1 MTISS
6 TLKHLRKQKKKTQT
20 DIANYLNITTVGYGH
35 YETGKAEP
43 NIETLIKIADFYGV
57 SVDYVVGHNMNNGFG
72 YLSNRE
78 TALMENF
85 RKLTNDAQCNV
96 VGYIDALLGK

>member
-20 DIANYLNITTVGYGH
+20 DIANYLNMTTVGYGH
-35 YETGKAEP
+35 YETDKAEP
-43 NIETLIKIADFYGV
+43 DIDKLIKIADFYNV
-57 SVDYVVGHNMNNGFG
+57 SIDYLVGHNINNGFG

-96 VGYIDALLGK
+96 IGYIDALLGK